1 MKKYLFIG
9 NWKMHKTLKETE
21 SYLVNFLEKLI
32 DLELLD
38 REIAIAPPFTAL
50 FLAKEL
56 VKNQPLK
63 LVAQNSCWEEKGA
76 FTGEISPFM
85 LKELGVSLVILGHSE
100 RRHIFGETDEIIAKR
115 VWGVYKFGLIPILCI
130 GETLEERQAEKTL
143 EVIESQ
149 LKEGLK
155 YLKEVRG
162 DDLVIAYEP
171 VWAIGTGINATPSQA
186 EEVQS
191 FIRKKLAEIFSSE
204 VAERIRILYGGSVT
218 PENIED
224 LMKEPNIDGVL
235 VGGASLEV
243 EKFFKICS
251 IKINKRTQV
260 NTQISLPNYS
270 NLPQEILE
278 IPKKYRRLVIVGA
291 SPKSDRPS
299 YIVMDYLLKQGFE
312 VLPVN
317 PAYKEILGQK
327 TYPSLEEIP
336 PEFKPEV
343 IIIFRKS
350 EEVLPVVE
358 RAIKVNPKVIWLQEG
373 IYNKEAQSLAEKE
386 GIKII
391 MNLCFKKV
399 HMMGKK
405 DKNF

>member
-21 SYLVNFLEKLI
+21 SYLVKFLEKLT
-32 DLELLD
+32 DLRLLD
-38 REIAIAPPFTAL
+38 REIGIAPPFTAL

-56 VKNQPLK
+56 LKNQPLK

-76 FTGEISPFM
+76 FTGEISPLM
-85 LKELGVSLVILGHSE
+85 LKELEVSLVILGHSE

-130 GETLEERQAEKTL
+130 GETLEERRAEKTL
-143 EVIESQ
+143 KVIETQ

-155 YLKEVRG
+155 YLKEVKG

-204 VAERIRILYGGSVT
+204 VAEKIRILYGGSVT

-278 IPKKYRRLVIVGA
+278 IPKKYKKLIIVGA

-299 YIVMDYLLKQGFE
+299 YMVMDYLLKQGFE

-317 PAYKEILGQK
+317 PAYREILGQK
-327 TYPSLEEIP
+327 TYSSLEEIP
-336 PEFKPEV
+336 SEFKPEV

-350 EEVLPVVE
+350 EEVLPIVE
-358 RAIKVNPKVIWLQEG
+358 KAIKINPKVIWLQEG
-373 IYNKEAQSLAEKE
+373 IYSKEAQSLVEKE
-386 GIKII
+386 GIKMV

-399 HMMGKK
+399 HMMGKRE
-405 DKNF
+405 